1 MLSGTALLF
10 QLLVPLRQSP
20 PVLSFPEPGL
30 DDTAAYQGYQTRFY
44 RDAAGNTV
52 QIYLDG
58 RSGRVV
64 HLLADAD
71 NESIGF
77 TGRDA
82 HGAPAKLHWLQPDAS
97 VSRAR
102 SSRSL
107 EHRLVTDASHVYIGW
122 FLLGSMR
129 IERDLQYAGRH
140 RAPFSAAPYIP
151 QEFERLLSVFGQLD
165 PPERRRHLALLAA
178 PDVETLRARLA
189 PRITTRRSASSWVA
203 RVIQPSLDGRDT
215 LALELLV
222 DPRRVAAMRTGDSI
236 SLQARPGTG
245 QRVRFAVR
253 ITTTARALTPLAR
266 GEIFTAD
273 FLRFLDASKSA
284 AQAESDALRARWLER
299 QVRGVELL
307 SSREKLMAGLPAYA
321 TYFGRDMMVSALMMR
336 PIWRDE
342 ISAFVIASV
351 LRKLSPT
358 GEVSHEEALG
368 GQADREAAS
377 EYATLVDAYLKAK
390 RRGDGADADRRLD
403 SARTV
408 LRDHRRVRENYHMI
422 DDEFQ
427 LPVLAARWLGD
438 PNVPATDKR
447 AFLLDSSDGGG
458 SRLERLLRELALV
471 ESMTEA
477 YAANPIAA
485 NLVSFPRRD
494 NGQWSSASWRDSGDG
509 YASGRFAMDVN
520 AIWAPHA
527 LAAISAIYETLR
539 AIGLRTDASDS
550 LRLRKATEA
559 WRGAWRHFVV
569 TLAPAEVHSRV
580 AARISAFPDAERRY
594 WTDLV
599 AATKSD
605 QDSLE
610 FLALSL
616 DAEGRPVGVAN
627 TDPAT
632 RLFLSASG
640 DTAGVVR
647 DVRLFV
653 RPYPVGLFI
662 DRVGPVVAND
672 AYAPPAIWPQFEGD
686 RYHGPRVVWGR
697 EVNLFLLGVANHI
710 HSARDSAYAA
720 ELRAAIARVHAAVV
734 ASGFHSEL
742 WSYEL
747 RGGRVEPTRYGTGSD
762 VQLWSTT
769 DLAVQ
774 FALSRI
780 VR

>member
-1 MLSGTALLF
+1 MTLSGIALLF
-10 QLLVPLRQSP
+10 QLVGPLRQSL

-52 QIYLDG
+52 QIYIDG

-64 HLLADAD
+64 HLLADAE

-77 TGRDA
+77 TARVA
-82 HGAPAKLHWLQPDAS
+82 QGAPATLHWREPEAG
-97 VSRAR
+97 VSKAR
-102 SSRSL
+102 SSRTL
-107 EHRLVTDASHVYIGW
+107 EHRLVADASHVYVGW
-122 FLLGSMR
+122 FVLGSMR
-129 IERDLQYAGRH
+129 VERDLQYAGRH

-151 QEFERLLSVFGQLD
+151 QEFERLLTALGQLA
-165 PPERRRHLALLAA
+165 PPVRHRHLALLAA
-178 PDVETLRARLA
+178 PDIATLRARLA
-189 PRITTRRSASSWVA
+189 PKITTRRSATRWVA
-203 RVIQPSLDGRDT
+203 RVTQPSLDGRDT

-222 DPRRVAAMRTGDSI
+222 DPRQVAAMRTGDSI
-236 SLQARPGTG
+236 SLQARDGAR
-245 QRVRFAVR
+245 QVQFVVR
-253 ITTTARALTPLAR
+253 ITTTGRALTPLAR

-284 AQAESDALRARWLER
+284 PDESGALRARWLER

-342 ISAFVIASV
+342 VSAFVVASV

-368 GQADREAAS
+368 GQADREAAA
-377 EYATLVDAYLKAK
+377 EYATLVAASLQQQ
-390 RRGDGADADRRLD
+390 ADRVTADRLLD
-403 SARTV
+403 AARTV

-427 LPVLAARWLGD
+427 LPVLAARWIGD
-438 PNVPATDKR
+438 PAVPATRKR

-458 SRLERLLRELALV
+458 SRLERLLRELVLV
-471 ESMTEA
+471 ERMTAA
-477 YAANPIAA
+477 YAANPVAS
-485 NLVSFPRRD
+485 NLVSFPPRE

-509 YASGRFAMDVN
+509 YAGGRFAMDVN

-527 LAAISAIYETLR
+527 LEGIATIYQTLR
-539 AIGLRTDASDS
+539 AIGLRSDS
-550 LRLRKATEA
+550 SDSVRLHNAIET

-569 TLAPAEVHSRV
+569 RLGPAEVHSRV
-580 AARISAFPDAERRY
+580 AARIAAFPDDERRY

-599 AATKSD
+599 AATKAD
-605 QDSLE
+605 QDSVE

-616 DAEGRPVGVAN
+616 DAEGRPIGVAN

-632 RLFLSASG
+632 RLFLNASG
-640 DTAGVVR
+640 DTAGVLR
-647 DVRLFV
+647 DIRLFV

-662 DRVGPVVAND
+662 DRVGPAVAND
-672 AYAPPAIWPQFEGD
+672 AYAPPAIWPQFERD

-697 EVNLFLLGVANHI
+697 EVNLFLLGVANQI
-710 HSARDSAYAA
+710 QGANDSAYAA
-720 ELRAAIARVHAAVV
+720 ELRAAVARVHSAVV

-774 FALSRI
+774 FALSLIR
-780 VR
+780 R